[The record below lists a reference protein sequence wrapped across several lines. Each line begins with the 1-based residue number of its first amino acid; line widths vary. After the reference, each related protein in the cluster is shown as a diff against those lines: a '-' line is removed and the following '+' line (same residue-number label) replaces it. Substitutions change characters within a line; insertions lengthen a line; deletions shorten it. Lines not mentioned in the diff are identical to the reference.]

1 MRCKLAASVL
11 AFVAAICGC
20 AAGLNAQSA
29 SDNWVLLQT
38 TSVLIKSG
46 SQTIQV
52 TAANTRARAVRLQ
65 VKSGTI
71 PITRFA
77 IEYSNG
83 QTHFENRAVTLKPGE
98 RTRPVDERDSE
109 LPVEAVTLEIGL
121 VPADAGGMAT
131 VEIWALRVVSPTVV
145 STAPPT
151 YQQPAPKFRP
161 RGEAPDDESARLA
174 AQKRG
179 YFEVPVFFGTT
190 RMRSGERLKNNRI
203 VIRFGN
209 DRPEPLALTVGKA
222 VVTVPYD
229 RPPGSI
235 QRPETDLIVTR
246 IAFRR
251 EDPTRDFT
259 IAEANVMS
267 SAELVSQMKQQIA
280 GAKRFKDQ
288 AFVFVHGYNVSFDDA
303 IFRTAQIA
311 KDMDFD
317 GPAVA
322 FSWRSAGGMW
332 DYRHD
337 IDTAKESRVALR
349 DLLTLIARDTGV
361 ANVNLVAHSM
371 GNDPVIEVLR
381 ENAEIRRA
389 GGRPQDLKLNEVVLA
404 SPDVARTVFTQFAG
418 AFSDIAKGGITLYA
432 SSKDRALI
440 ASKRVASGLVRA
452 GDIPKEGILVLP
464 GIESID
470 ITEASTGFFSTN
482 HSTFA
487 DRRHLID
494 DMGLLFERTNNKR
507 PPNLRFPVY
516 KAQGRAPS
524 VWWQYRN

>member
-1 MRCKLAASVL
+1 
-11 AFVAAICGC
+11 
-20 AAGLNAQSA
+20 
-29 SDNWVLLQT
+29 VLLQT
-38 TSVLIKSG
+38 ASVQLKPG
-46 SQTIQV
+46 RQTISL
-52 TAANTRARAVRLQ
+52 TAVNTRARAVRLQ
-65 VKSGTI
+65 FNAV
-71 PITRFA
+71 A
-77 IEYSNG
+77 ISLARLEINYSNG
-83 QTHFENRAVTLKPGE
+83 QTHFENRTVTLRPGE
-98 RTRPVDERDSE
+98 RSRPFDERDGE
-109 LPVEAVTLEIGL
+109 LPIEALTLEIGSM
-121 VPADAGGMAT
+121 PGDGRGIAT
-131 VEIWALRVVSPTVV
+131 VEVWGLRQAV
-145 STAPPT
+145 STSPPT
-151 YQQPAPKFRP
+151 SQQPAPKLRP
-161 RGEAPDDESARLA
+161 RGAPDDESTRLA

-190 RMRSGERLKNNRI
+190 RVRSGERQNNSRSL
-203 VIRFGN
+203 VKFGN
-209 DRPEPLALTVGKA
+209 DQPRPLTLTLGRA

-229 RPPGSI
+229 RQPGSI
-235 QRPETDLIVTR
+235 QRPETDLIITR

-259 IAEANVMS
+259 IAEAAVLS
-267 SAELVSQMKQQIA
+267 SAELVSQMKRQIA

-288 AFVFVHGYNVSFDDA
+288 ALVFVHGYNVSFDDA

-311 KDMDFD
+311 KDIEFD

-361 ANVNLVAHSM
+361 TNVNLIAHSM

-389 GGRPQDLKLNEVVLA
+389 GGRPQDLKLNEIVLA
-404 SPDVARTVFTQFAG
+404 SPDVARDVFTQFAG
-418 AFSDIAKGGITLYA
+418 AFSGIAKGGITLYA
-432 SSKDRALI
+432 SSNDRALV

-452 GDIPKEGILVLP
+452 GEIPKEGILVLP

-470 ITEASTGFFSTN
+470 ITEANTGFFSTN

-494 DMGLLFERTNNKR
+494 DMGLLFERTSNKR
-507 PPNLRFPVY
+507 PPNVRFPVY

-524 VWWQYRN
+524 QWWQYRN